1 MAGRPLL
8 TQWAPLALSAAS
20 SGGLPARR
28 QAMTMDIVNDIYA
41 REVVM
46 ARVGHLIRRKQR
58 EIERITRILRGCF
71 DPDQVLAPEPGSI
84 TRILL
89 IGPYARRSWYED
101 KHTLQFSDYEL
112 WVIVNHP
119 LFTEERCW
127 CRARNIIERELG
139 NRCAVDLNILSKAD
153 VRAARAERDHF
164 ILDRI
169 EAGITLYRA
178 SRDAPLNAREASPRS

>member
-1 MAGRPLL
+1 
-8 TQWAPLALSAAS
+8 
-20 SGGLPARR
+20 
-28 QAMTMDIVNDIYA
+28 MTIDTVNDIYA

-84 TRILL
+84 KRILL

-119 LFTEERCW
+119 LFTDERCW
-127 CRARNIIERELG
+127 CRARNIIQRELG

-164 ILDRI
+164 ILDRM

-178 SRDAPLNAREASPRS
+178 SRDAPLNAREASLRR

>member
-1 MAGRPLL
+1 
-8 TQWAPLALSAAS
+8 
-20 SGGLPARR
+20 
-28 QAMTMDIVNDIYA
+28 MTTPHTSDVYA

-58 EIERITRILRGCF
+58 EIERVTRILRGCF
-71 DPDQVLAPEPGSI
+71 DPNQVQAPEPGQLR
-84 TRILL
+84 RIIL

-101 KHTLQFSDYEL
+101 KRTIDFSDYEF

-119 LFTEERCW
+119 LFADERCW
-127 CRARNIIERELG
+127 QRARDIVRSELG
-139 NRCAVDLNILSKAD
+139 DRCAVDLEIYCRSDIRIAK
-153 VRAARAERDHF
+153 AERDTF

-178 SRDAPLNAREASPRS
+178 SRDAPLGSDALRESRP